1 MANYTIIDD
10 RDEADVEV
18 TAAFVIA
25 TDSWMSGTGVVPG
38 RSIVARPIPRE
49 RTARVCRSSDG
60 KNHWY
65 YVVNT
70 EELMRVRELFD
81 SRPTFERVRVVYGDK
96 YRPVL
101 KDGDHLHIYGFDTF
115 TKE

>member
-18 TAAFVIA
+18 TAAFVVA
-25 TDSWMSGTGVVPG
+25 TTTDAWGLGAV
-38 RSIVARPIPRE
+38 RSIVARPIPRL
-49 RTARVCRSSDG
+49 RHARVCRSSNG